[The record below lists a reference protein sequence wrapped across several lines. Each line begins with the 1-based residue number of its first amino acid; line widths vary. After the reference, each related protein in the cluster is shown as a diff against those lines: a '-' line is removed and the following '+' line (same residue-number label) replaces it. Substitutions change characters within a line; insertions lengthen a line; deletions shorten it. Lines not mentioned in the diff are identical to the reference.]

1 MFVSIGAETA
11 GQTHSFTVTPNQ
23 VKHHLS
29 WKKPITHHRFVK
41 HTYYSLAKLYSLG
54 HRWK

>member
-1 MFVSIGAETA
+1 MFGSIGAETA

-41 HTYYSLAKLYSLG
+41 YTYYSLAKLYSLG